1 MKLKYLTYALLRDLS
16 NNPLACDCGLIWL
29 IAWSNARDIRLLPA
43 PKCDSPVNFRGMP
56 LKKLKVGIDFRCESL
71 LQPLL
76 ELVPKQNQVNQ
87 AQQSPTKFIYL
98 NFFILFLRL
107 PLRAMSCS

>member
-1 MKLKYLTYALLRDLS
+1 MELDFVYLVCINFHSDLS

-29 IAWSNARDIRLLPA
+29 IAWSNARDIRLQPP
-43 PKCDSPVNFRGMP
+43 PKCDSPINFRGMP

-76 ELVPKQNQVNQ
+76 ELVPKQNQVRN
-87 AQQSPTKFIYL
+87 L
-98 NFFILFLRL
+98 NLDDIGIFLYI
-107 PLRAMSCS
+107 